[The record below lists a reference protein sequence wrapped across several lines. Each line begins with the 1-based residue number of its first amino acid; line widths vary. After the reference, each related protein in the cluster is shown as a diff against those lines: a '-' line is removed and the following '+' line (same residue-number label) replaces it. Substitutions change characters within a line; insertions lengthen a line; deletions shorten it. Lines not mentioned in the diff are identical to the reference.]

1 MITAQCQLEFQNT
14 QDRKTVLDL
23 MRRFSSASRY
33 AYQRLLEG
41 EKRKEL
47 KKQLSKLFNINT
59 RYSDDAIFLAQS
71 TISSCEE
78 RHQNPKKLIFG
89 SRKVFEQL
97 KKNHLTGKRRKQL
110 KAKWKESRQGNLYS
124 RGDKSKQGNLNLRF
138 ELISDELY
146 LRINTGDRQ
155 YVYAKVIRDVK
166 REKDKWIDFMFM
178 LENARQTGEWFPYSV
193 RLKVKN
199 AKTYA
204 FISIEE
210 KLPPITIK
218 KDNGIIGIDVNAYPF
233 HLALSF
239 ASKDGNLEK
248 HQRIDLNELLNVN
261 SEKRQYL
268 EWQIA
273 HKIIKIAKE
282 EKKAIAIENL
292 QKLPKGKRG
301 DGFAKLRRR
310 LQKWSYK
317 RLLEKI
323 EILAKRNGIEITKV
337 NPVYT
342 SVIGKLKYAPQY
354 NIDKDIAGAYVIA
367 RRGLGY
373 KERLPK
379 NYKELLNDTDFLS
392 YTIARIEDNI
402 ANLKQKLKEEKNE
415 YKRNKLKSKLTK
427 LRKNL
432 KTLQKHVSRFTSH
445 ISRSESGKS
454 KTATQQ
460 PVNQWKEQVRGL
472 LAGRHKSWQVL
483 SIALAF
489 CCLESYR
496 DFSPLKRIVVS
507 GDWTVVA
514 NRLAPVLGTG
524 TMTLPKYRLSGSEVS
539 EMAAIQISRPKLYKL
554 IFTLFYSFIQFG

>member
-1 MITAQCQLEFQNT
+1 MILIYVFLFILSVLILKRSIFDFWNTLLKELEFMYNFRDNIDNT
-14 QDRKTVLDL
+14 L
-23 MRRFSSASRY
+23 
-33 AYQRLLEG
+33 
-41 EKRKEL
+41 
-47 KKQLSKLFNINT
+47 
-59 RYSDDAIFLAQS
+59 
-71 TISSCEE
+71 
-78 RHQNPKKLIFG
+78 H
-89 SRKVFEQL
+89 KVF
-97 KKNHLTGKRRKQL
+97 
-110 KAKWKESRQGNLYS
+110 KWNKLMNYH
-124 RGDKSKQGNLNLRF
+124 
-138 ELISDELY
+138 ELY
-146 LRINTGDRQ
+146 LRINIGNRQ

-166 REKDKWIDFMFM
+166 REKDKWIEFMFM
-178 LENARQTGEWFPYSV
+178 LENAHLTGEWFPYSV

-199 AKTYA
+199 GKTYA

-210 KLPPITIK
+210 KHPPIKIK
-218 KDNGIIGIDVNAYPF
+218 RDNGIIDIDVNAYPF

-239 ASKDGNLEK
+239 TSKDGNLEK
-248 HQRIDLNELLNVN
+248 HQRIDLNELLEVN

-301 DGFAKLRRR
+301 DGFTKLRRK

-323 EILAKRNGIEITKV
+323 EILAKRNEIEIIKV

-342 SVIGKLKYAPQY
+342 SVIGKPKYAPQY

-402 ANLKQKLKEEKNE
+402 KELKQKLKEENNK
-415 YKRNKLKSKLTK
+415 YKKNKLKSKLAK

-432 KTLQKHVSRFTSH
+432 KILQKHVSRFTSH
-445 ISRSESGKS
+445 VSRSESGKS
-454 KTATQQ
+454 KSATQH
-460 PVNQWKEQVRGL
+460 PVNQRKEQVRGL
-472 LAGRHKSWQVL
+472 PAGRHKSWQVL

-489 CCLESYR
+489 CCLEKSYK
-496 DFSPLKRIVVS
+496 DFSPLKRVIVS
-507 GDWTVVA
+507 KDWIAVA
-514 NRLAPVLGTG
+514 NR
-524 TMTLPKYRLSGSEVS
+524 TLPKYRLSGSEVS
-539 EMAAIQISRPKLYKL
+539 EMAEYKYPDPSC
-554 IFTLFYSFIQFG
+554 IN

>member
-1 MITAQCQLEFQNT
+1 MITIQCQLEFQNT
-14 QDRKTVLDL
+14 QDKKTVLDL
-23 MRRFSSASRY
+23 MRRFSSAMRY

-41 EKRKEL
+41 EKRKDL

-59 RYSDDAIFLAQS
+59 RYSDDAILLAQS

-78 RHQNPKKLIFG
+78 RCQNPKKLIFG
-89 SRKVFEQL
+89 SRKLFEQL

-110 KAKWKESRQGNLYS
+110 KTKWKESRQGNLYS

-138 ELISDELY
+138 EQIDNGLY

-155 YVYAKVIRDVK
+155 YIYAKVIRDVK
-166 REKDKWIDFMFM
+166 RKKDKWIDFMFM
-178 LENARQTGEWFPYSV
+178 LEKAYRYGEWFPYSV

-199 AKTYA
+199 GNVYT
-204 FISIEE
+204 FISVEE

-218 KDNGIIGIDVNAYPF
+218 RDNGIIGIDVNAYPF
-233 HLALSF
+233 HLALAF
-239 ASKDGNLEK
+239 ASKDGNLERC
-248 HQRIDLNELLNVN
+248 QSINLNELLNVG

-273 HKIIKIAKE
+273 HEIIEIAKE
-282 EKKAIAIENL
+282 ENKAIAIENL
-292 QKLPKGKRG
+292 EKLPKGKRG
-301 DGFAKLRRR
+301 DGFAKLRRK

-323 EILAKRNGIEITKV
+323 EVLARRNGIEIIKV
-337 NPVYT
+337 NPAYT
-342 SVIGKLKYAPQY
+342 SVIGKLKYSPQY

-373 KERLPK
+373 KEKLPK

-402 ANLKQKLKEEKNE
+402 AKLKQKLKEEKNE
-415 YKRNKLKSKLTK
+415 YKRNKIKSKLAK

-432 KTLQKHVSRFTSH
+432 KTLQKHVSLLTSH
-445 ISRSESGKS
+445 VSRSKSRKS
-454 KTATQQ
+454 KTATQY
-460 PVNQWKEQVRGL
+460 PVNQRKEQVRGL
-472 LAGRHKSWQVL
+472 PTGRHKSWRVL

-489 CCLESYR
+489 CCLERSYR
-496 DFSPLKRIVVS
+496 DFSPLKRVIVLK
-507 GDWTVVA
+507 DWIAVA
-514 NRLAPVLGTG
+514 NRLVPVLGAG

-539 EMAAIQISRPKLYKL
+539 EMADYKYPDPNC
-554 IFTLFYSFIQFG
+554 TS